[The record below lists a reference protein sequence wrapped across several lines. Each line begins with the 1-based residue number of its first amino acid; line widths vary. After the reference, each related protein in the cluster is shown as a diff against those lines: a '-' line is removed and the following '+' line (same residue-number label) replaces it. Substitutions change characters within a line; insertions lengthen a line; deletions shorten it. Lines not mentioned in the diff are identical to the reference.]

1 MKHSILLVDDDQLFT
16 KAMTA
21 FLNGEGFEVTAFNC
35 GYEAIANVRQ
45 KINRFSVALIDYNM
59 PDINGAETI
68 KRIKEENED
77 IIIYGFSG
85 DDSAA
90 AFTDTIG
97 SGGVYVIPKDIKNE
111 KLLGLLFGAVKEFEN
126 STKPLTLDLSEQ
138 ENIQL
143 INSVGMIGASHA
155 LANTAKLIHKYAV
168 LDSTV
173 LIRGENGTG
182 KEKIAKAIHQ
192 LSKRNNKKFISINCA
207 AINPNL
213 FESEFF
219 GHIKGAFT
227 GAIKDK
233 KGFFELADGG
243 TLFLDEFGDL
253 PVEMQVKLLRVLQEK
268 IIMPS
273 GSSAEIPVDFRLV
286 IATNRDLEKMQK
298 LDLFREDV
306 YFRISGFTINLAPL
320 KNRKEDIPCL
330 VNYFIERLNIK
341 NSKDKKILNSSVE
354 RLKKYDWKGNVRE
367 LENFLERLYC
377 ESQSDIL
384 SREIIKN
391 YIEQENE
398 KNDFVVDLNKAKKQK
413 VADEKAVYAKAIIE
427 SETVTDIA
435 KKLDVARSTVRE
447 KMKKYGLELTK

>member
-1 MKHSILLVDDDQLFT
+1 MKHNILLVDDDQLFT
-16 KAMTA
+16 NAMTA

-45 KINRFSVALIDYNM
+45 KIQRFSVALIDYNM

-90 AFTDTIG
+90 AFTDTID

-126 STKPLTLDLSEQ
+126 STKPLTLDLSER
-138 ENIQL
+138 ENVEL
-143 INSVGMIGASHA
+143 INSVGMIGASHS

-233 KGFFELADGG
+233 KGFFELAEGG

-253 PVEMQVKLLRVLQEK
+253 SVDMQVKLLRVLQEK
-268 IIMPS
+268 VITPS
-273 GSSAEIPVDFRLV
+273 GSSAEIPVDFRL
-286 IATNRDLEKMQK
+286 ILATNRDLEKMQK

-306 YFRISGFTINLAPL
+306 YFRISGFTIHLAPL
-320 KNRKEDIPCL
+320 RQRKEDIPFL
-330 VNYFIERLNIK
+330 VNHFVERLNFK
-341 NSKDKKILNSSVE
+341 NSKNKKMLNSSVE
-354 RLKKYDWKGNVRE
+354 RLKKYEWKGNIRE

-377 ESQSDIL
+377 DSQGDTL
-384 SREIIKN
+384 SREIIKT
-391 YIEQENE
+391 YIELANE
-398 KNDFVVDLNKAKKQK
+398 KNDFIADLNKAKKQK
-413 VADEKAVYAKAIIE
+413 VADEKAVL
-427 SETVTDIA
+427 S
-435 KKLDVARSTVRE
+435 
-447 KMKKYGLELTK
+447 